1 VDERLRRIFN
11 VVTRSSSANLPNRL
25 LGSSETKRDNDSS
38 LEIALTDRIPT
49 MATSCTHLDMI
60 HDVTPGSTGCE
71 ECLKIGDQWIHL
83 RICLTCGH
91 VGCCESSKNKHA
103 MKHYH
108 SSGHPL
114 VQSFQPGEDWRWC
127 YEDKMYL

>member
-1 VDERLRRIFN
+1 
-11 VVTRSSSANLPNRL
+11 
-25 LGSSETKRDNDSS
+25 
-38 LEIALTDRIPT
+38 
-49 MATSCTHLDMI
+49 MI

-71 ECLKIGDQWIHL
+71 ECLKSGDQWVHL

-103 MKHYH
+103 LKHYQ

-114 VQSFQPGEDWRWC
+114 VQSFQPGEDWVWC
-127 YEDKMYL
+127 YEDKVYLVLRK

>member
-1 VDERLRRIFN
+1 MV
-11 VVTRSSSANLPNRL
+11 
-25 LGSSETKRDNDSS
+25 
-38 LEIALTDRIPT
+38 
-49 MATSCTHLDMI
+49 

-71 ECLKIGDQWIHL
+71 ECLKIGDQWVHL

-103 MKHYH
+103 LKHYQ

-114 VQSFQPGEDWRWC
+114 VVIRRPMHAIGLASSVGSTVRQACATP
-127 YEDKMYL
+127 